1 MAKKNKLRRFIK
13 SKYLFRRMV
22 IIILMFFILIILT
35 TIVRHILSPEIR
47 KSGEQALLTTE
58 TNNNDSIDLPT
69 EKSLDTT
76 ESSIVASEVTNETF
90 ENTLESSSETTGTS
104 AQTTEASTAGTNTTG
119 TNTTEANT
127 TSSQEVNMDF
137 SKISFYIDSNK
148 TRYKTYHDLHLS
160 KTAEEIVLAVNMNH
174 DFDFYTNIIPVTEPG
189 NLDVIC
195 NKYYQLS
202 SSFTPENLVNVT
214 SGYFVNDGKEYKLTQ
229 IALDAFVKMAD
240 AAKKEDLTIKI
251 ISGYRTYA
259 YQENL
264 YNKYKA
270 NNGQAAADRFSA
282 RPGHSEHETGLAID
296 INDVSQ
302 AFENTREFVWLQEN
316 AHLYGYILRYPDG
329 KESTTGYMYEPWH
342 YRYLG
347 VELAKKVHDSGL
359 TYDEYYA
366 KFLLK

>member
-1 MAKKNKLRRFIK
+1 MAKKNRLQRFIQ
-13 SKYLFRRMV
+13 SKYLFRRLV
-22 IIILMFFILIILT
+22 IIAIMLVVLIFISI
-35 TIVRHILSPEIR
+35 IVRQILSPEI
-47 KSGEQALLTTE
+47 KNSEEHASSNFDV
-58 TNNNDSIDLPT
+58 NNTDSIT
-69 EKSLDTT
+69 EPIEMSLDTT
-76 ESSIVASEVTNETF
+76 DTSSDTSDINLETTEVATLNVETTSEN
-90 ENTLESSSETTGTS
+90 SSETTVTS
-104 AQTTEASTAGTNTTG
+104 IESTES
-119 TNTTEANT
+119 NT
-127 TSSQEVNMDF
+127 TSTQEVNMDF
-137 SKISFYIDSNK
+137 SKVSYYIESNNA
-148 TRYKTYHDLHLS
+148 RYKTYLNLHLS
-160 KTAEEIVLAVNMNH
+160 KTADEIVLAVNMNH

-189 NLDVIC
+189 KLDVIC

-229 IALDAFVKMAD
+229 NALDAFVKMAD
-240 AAKKEDLTIKI
+240 AAKKEDLKIKI

-302 AFENTREFVWLQEN
+302 AFENTREFVWLQDN

-329 KESTTGYMYEPWH
+329 NEATTGYMYEPWH